1 VEQAVGPIGE
11 AQEDLR
17 PLSRLGPYELLGE
30 WARGGMGALWA
41 ARHVETGQILGVKT
55 LLASVASEHHFRW
68 SFIDEAKLA
77 ARIKH
82 RNVATVFGA
91 GEDRGHLYCV
101 MELVRGDSLRVLQ
114 RDAQARGIVL
124 PPRTIAAVIAH
135 ACTGLHAA
143 HELKDE
149 HGALL
154 GVVHRDISPHNI
166 LVATD
171 GSVKLIDF
179 GIAKAK
185 DRLAADTS
193 TGLIKGKIDFMAPEQ
208 VHMSKNLDRRT
219 DVFCMGATLYSLLA
233 GKPPYDSGESG
244 QIATLTK
251 LIEGAAIPKLPST
264 VPNAIAEIAYKA
276 LAHAPADRFA
286 DAHAMGRALDHAVRS
301 LGPSVTDHEIA
312 AFAQALL
319 EERLR
324 TREGRVFSS
333 LQQSPPY
340 ENSDAAIVGQSQV
353 RARGD
358 SKQKIA
364 FFGAVTLAVA
374 LGAVLVGIGVRN
386 ARARRTTVRVQS
398 VEVRDYRTPPPRTM
412 DMPPVFTPPVFTPPV
427 LTARTLPSS
436 NAPKPKKPATTTTR
450 SQPMHPGVDQDGL

>member
-1 VEQAVGPIGE
+1 VEQAAGPIGE
-11 AQEDLR
+11 AQEELR

-55 LLASVASEHHFRW
+55 LLANVASEHHFRW
-68 SFIDEAKLA
+68 SFIDEAGLA
-77 ARIKH
+77 ARIQH

-114 RDAQARGIVL
+114 RDAQARGITL
-124 PPRTIAAVIAH
+124 PPRTIAAIIAH
-135 ACTGLHAA
+135 ACAGLHAA

-149 HGALL
+149 RGTLL

-193 TGLIKGKIDFMAPEQ
+193 TGLIKGKIDYMAPEQ
-208 VHMSKNLDRRT
+208 VHLSKNLDRRT

-233 GKPPYDSGESG
+233 GKPPYDSGDSG

-251 LIEGAAIPKLPST
+251 LIEGAVIPPLPST

-276 LAHAPADRFA
+276 LAHAPKDRFA
-286 DAHAMGRALDHAVRS
+286 DAQAMGLALDRAVS
-301 LGPSVTDHEIA
+301 TFGPRVTDHEIA
-312 AFAQALL
+312 ALTQALL

-333 LQQSPPY
+333 LRQQAPQ
-340 ENSDAAIVGQSQV
+340 DVADLAAVGQSQV
-353 RARGD
+353 RARGE
-358 SKQKIA
+358 SKQTVA

-374 LGAVLVGIGVRN
+374 LGALLVAVGLRSAHSLRVE
-386 ARARRTTVRVQS
+386 RRTADPEARNYRPWQPAMPATS
-398 VEVRDYRTPPPRTM
+398 VLRLTP
-412 DMPPVFTPPVFTPPV
+412 VTPPVASTVATTTP
-427 LTARTLPSS
+427 
-436 NAPKPKKPATTTTR
+436 PKPKKPGTGNVTR
-450 SQPMHPGVDQDGL
+450 PQPGQPAVDQDGL